1 MQCILGLFFFK
12 PIDRT
17 ANFSL
22 VYGMDKNHSV
32 LIIDDNRSITDSLI
46 AFYRDHGFSAQSA
59 VSGGAALL
67 MVRENLYDLIILDL
81 GLPDIDGLDLFKAL
95 RANGVDSPI
104 IIVSGQATI
113 KKAIEATRLGAF
125 NIIEKPP
132 DPAELLLDSLNA
144 VRQRVLESEVI
155 NLRRT
160 LLSQNDMV
168 GESECI
174 RLLREKLRKIAASE
188 SRVYIYGEPGVGKE
202 IAARYLHFASTRA
215 PGPFIAVNCAAI
227 PSELFES
234 ELFGH
239 ERGAFTGA
247 VATRKGKFEAAD
259 GGTLFLDE
267 VAELRQEH
275 QAKLL
280 RAIETSVIQR
290 LGASREIKVDVRIV
304 SASNKDLLNETHE
317 GRFREDLYF
326 RLSVIPVT
334 IPPLRERNEDIP
346 LLARHFLDSLGYGRL
361 RLDSKAISEL
371 SSYAWPGNVR
381 ELRNIIERASA
392 MANGDIISNS
402 DISQA
407 LQGGT
412 GFLGEVKSNI
422 PISSMSFTE
431 QTERFEKALLSDAL
445 RQANGNITQAAKL
458 LKTDRGNLSKRLKKY
473 GLTDKK

>member
-1 MQCILGLFFFK
+1 LIFK
-12 PIDRT
+12 PIDRIPYF
-17 ANFSL
+17 AL

-32 LIIDDNRSITDSLI
+32 LIIDDDRSIADSLI
-46 AFYRDHGFSAQSA
+46 TFYKDHGFSAQSA
-59 VSGGAALL
+59 ASGGAAML
-67 MVRENLYDLIILDL
+67 MVRENTYDLIILDL
-81 GLPDIDGLDLFKAL
+81 GLPDIDGMDLFKAL
-95 RANGVDSPI
+95 RFNGVDAPI

-113 KKAIEATRLGAF
+113 KKAIEAIRLGAF

-144 VRQRVLESEVI
+144 VKQRELESEVI
-155 NLRRT
+155 RLRRT

-174 RLLREKLRKIAASE
+174 SLLREKLRKIAASE

-202 IAARYLHFASTRA
+202 MAARYLHFASTRA
-215 PGPFIAVNCAAI
+215 TGPFVAVNCAAI

-247 VATRKGKFEAAD
+247 VALHKGKFEAAD

-280 RAIETSVIQR
+280 RVIETSIIQR

-304 SASNKDLLNETHE
+304 SASNKDLLKETHE
-317 GRFREDLYF
+317 GHFREDLYF

-334 IPPLRERNEDIP
+334 IPPLRERYEDIP
-346 LLARHFLDSLGYGRL
+346 LLTRHFLDSMGYGRL

-371 SSYAWPGNVR
+371 SYYAWPGNIR

-392 MANGDIISNS
+392 MAERDIITDS
-402 DISQA
+402 DILQA
-407 LQGGT
+407 LPGKT
-412 GFLGEVKSNI
+412 GSVLETKSHALT
-422 PISSMSFTE
+422 PSMSLAE
-431 QTERFEKALLSDAL
+431 HTERFEKALLEETL
-445 RQANGNITQAAKL
+445 MQANGNITQAAKL